1 MRRHVERETMR
12 TQSEMKVGIYQLFM
26 LGLCA
31 YVLIMLLVMTIFPL
45 PEDVVVLLE
54 WVDTAICLI
63 FLADFVV
70 NWIRRGHRYLRWGW
84 VDLISSIPSV
94 GWLRIGRLARAVRI
108 LRLFRGVKAFR
119 QVWAYL
125 LQHRAKSVAMTTL
138 FLVIM
143 MIIFGSIAV
152 LEFEKQS
159 PDASIRTPGRALW
172 WTVVTISTVGYGDYY
187 PVTVG
192 GQVVASMLI
201 VMGIGLFGVFTA
213 VMAKWFLEQD
223 VEEASEEEKME
234 LDELQEQLA
243 RIEKK
248 LGELADA

>member
-1 MRRHVERETMR
+1 
-12 TQSEMKVGIYQLFM
+12 
-26 LGLCA
+26 
-31 YVLIMLLVMTIFPL
+31 
-45 PEDVVVLLE
+45 
-54 WVDTAICLI
+54 
-63 FLADFVV
+63 
-70 NWIRRGHRYLRWGW
+70 
-84 VDLISSIPSV
+84 
-94 GWLRIGRLARAVRI
+94 
-108 LRLFRGVKAFR
+108 
-119 QVWAYL
+119 
-125 LQHRAKSVAMTTL
+125 
-138 FLVIM
+138 M

-159 PDASIRTPGRALW
+159 SDASIRTPGRALW

-187 PVTVG
+187 PVTLG

-223 VEEASEEEKME
+223 VEEASEEGKMG

-248 LGELADA
+248 LGELNRS